1 MSQSLARAARPS
13 RGRNIA
19 AWVLSVALSAAYL
32 AAGGAKLAGVPMMVQ
47 TFDQIG
53 LGQWF
58 RIATGLVEVVGALA
72 LLTPGYAFLGA
83 VWLAATM
90 VGALLAHLLVLQT
103 PAAPA
108 FLLLSLDVVLA
119 SLRRDPS
126 ARLVPRP
133 R

>member
-1 MSQSLARAARPS
+1 MTSLRRPLLRALVVDFDGTLTEDGRP
-13 RGRNIA
+13 R
-19 AWVLSVALSAAYL
+19 
-32 AAGGAKLAGVPMMVQ
+32 
-47 TFDQIG
+47 D
-53 LGQWF
+53 
-58 RIATGLVEVVGALA
+58 EVVGALA

-90 VGALLAHLLVLQT
+90 VGALLAHLLVLPT